1 MKIAIGSDHAG
12 YKLKQTIIT
21 HLTNKGYN
29 VEDFGTHTE
38 ESCDYP
44 DYARA
49 VANSVENKQADLG
62 ILMCGSGNGITIAAN
77 KHQGIR
83 AALSWDVEIAQLAR
97 LHNDANIVS
106 LPARFISEE
115 KALQI
120 VDIFLATEFEGGRHQ
135 KRVDKISLKVKG

>member
-21 HLTNKGYN
+21 HLTNKGYE

-44 DYARA
+44 DYAHA
-49 VANSVENKQADLG
+49 VANSVENKQAELG

-120 VDIFLATEFEGGRHQ
+120 VDIFLTTEFEGGRHQ